1 MKLTRVLNELYCRPW
16 LITPTMHRQICNI
29 VDAHVDGSA
38 HAEGGII
45 DALEV
50 PEARDILGYYKDV
63 AVVDVQGV
71 IARKVGGIEKS
82 SGVTDVNDIADA
94 LQFAAED
101 ESTAGI
107 VMRIDS
113 PGGTVTGVPE
123 LAMLIREIGM
133 EKVIVSYVDGMAASA
148 GYWIASQAHG
158 IVTGQSSS
166 IGSVGVYMALLDTK
180 LAMEQQGMKMEVI
193 KAGKYKGIGIQG
205 TSLTDEQRA
214 LLQSEVDSIHEM
226 FKGAVKI
233 GRGNVSD
240 ELMQGQDFMG
250 GDAVQLGLADVLGTM
265 DEAVDLVHLIQE
277 KSK

>member
-1 MKLTRVLNELYCRPW
+1 MKLTRILNELYCRPW
-16 LITPTMHRQICNI
+16 LITPGMHRQICGI
-29 VDAHVDGSA
+29 VDAHVNGTAHTEDGI
-38 HAEGGII
+38 AEMFA
-45 DALEV
+45 DAEQQ
-50 PEARDILGYYKDV
+50 EILHFYKDV

-71 IARKVGGIEKS
+71 IGRKVSMIEKS

-94 LQFAAED
+94 MQYASED
-101 ESTAGI
+101 SSVEGI
-107 VMRIDS
+107 VMRVDS

-133 EKVIVSYVDGMAASA
+133 DTPIVTQVDGMAASA

-158 IVTGQSSS
+158 IVTSASSS
-166 IGSVGVYMALLDTK
+166 VGSVGVYMAMLDSSR
-180 LAMEQQGMKMEVI
+180 AMEKEGYAMEVI

-214 LLQSEVDSIHEM
+214 LLQGEVDSIHEM

-233 GRGNVSD
+233 GRGNISD
-240 ELMQGQDFMG
+240 DLMQGQDFMG
-250 GDAVQLGLADVLGTM
+250 EEAVKLGLADTLGGI
-265 DEAVDLVHLIQE
+265 DEAVDLVHLIKE